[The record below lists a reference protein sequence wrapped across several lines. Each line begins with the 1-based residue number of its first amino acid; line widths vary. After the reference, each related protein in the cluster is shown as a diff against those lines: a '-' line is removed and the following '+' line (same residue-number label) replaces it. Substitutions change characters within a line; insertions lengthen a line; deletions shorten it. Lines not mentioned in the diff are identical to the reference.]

1 MKNKII
7 LYFIVVLMI
16 FFSVGCGKSNS
27 NAKVVKKYSKEEIS
41 KIEKDYLGSE
51 NILKIA
57 SANDISDKGKVIVGV
72 VDKGV
77 FSLNDIVEYIDIY
90 GNLKKAS
97 VVGVELFQKQ
107 DKTAVKDDEPAL
119 LLQGNKVFISNSSI
133 LFKRKDYNG
142 ISVYLNIDQDQ
153 INKVKDYL
161 DKSDHINVEVDDKKY
176 NAELVSFSVNDEGKN
191 ISVSLIL
198 DDNISVVE
206 KKIKFL
212 DINLD
217 GYIVNKLK

>member
-1 MKNKII
+1 
-7 LYFIVVLMI
+7 MI

>member
-90 GNLKKAS
+90 GNLKKVS

>member
-119 LLQGNKVFISNSSI
+119 LLQGNKVFINNSSI

-142 ISVYLNIDQDQ
+142 ISVYLNTDQDQ

>member
-16 FFSVGCGKSNS
+16 FLSVGCGKSNS

-198 DDNISVVE
+198 DDNITVVE

>member
-97 VVGVELFQKQ
+97 VVGVELFQK
-107 DKTAVKDDEPAL
+107 T
-119 LLQGNKVFISNSSI
+119 G
-133 LFKRKDYNG
+133 
-142 ISVYLNIDQDQ
+142 
-153 INKVKDYL
+153 
-161 DKSDHINVEVDDKKY
+161 
-176 NAELVSFSVNDEGKN
+176 
-191 ISVSLIL
+191 
-198 DDNISVVE
+198 
-206 KKIKFL
+206 
-212 DINLD
+212 
-217 GYIVNKLK
+217 

>member
-119 LLQGNKVFISNSSI
+119 LLQGNKVFINNSSI